1 MKISGIFVLFTL
13 NVIVNGWV
21 TFLQPIVVSL
31 GAAFAALNL
40 DYDLFTDAMSVLKIA
55 DPKNPT

>member
-21 TFLQPIVVSL
+21 TFLQPIAVSL
-31 GAAFAALNL
+31 GTAFAALNL
-40 DYDLFTDAMSVLKIA
+40 DYELFTDAMSVFKIA